1 MRETRA
7 LAPLPATPFISVF
20 SSFYNHEA
28 YAARAIESVLAQ
40 DWPADRLEWVIF
52 DDGSSD
58 GTADVIQPYAD
69 ATPWITF
76 HRRENVGLR
85 ATVDRAL
92 TELRGDVITSI
103 AGDDE
108 MLPGKLRAQAEHLAA
123 HPSVGLVYSDME
135 TIDDHGNV
143 LARSFMRANGLLP
156 YVGRPLGKLL
166 HHNFVSG
173 GGIMLRADLLDVIH
187 PIPPHAAWEDYWWAW
202 AIAEVADLD
211 YLDIPLYRYRQ
222 HAANLAHGAEGDRLL
237 RAQREELRFRRW
249 LLGAC
254 DPADASIVDLV
265 FAHHRH
271 ELLVAQMC
279 AASGETRE
287 ELLPPADQSPVA
299 AAETMAAAR
308 ACMVSGDAHG
318 GAAAAIRALHLD
330 AHNPDVAPFLAPLRP
345 AVTEPVGMPPS
356 LPPTRGFV
364 VLADAQELV
373 EDPRLLA
380 AYAQAIEPADD
391 VTLVIHAAGWSLA
404 RVDTE
409 LTCAVGN
416 AFLHRG
422 DLDVVAEA
430 GPPELRP
437 RLTALAAATLS
448 ARATGPDVFGPD
460 DADRLRE
467 QVRLSPSI
475 PAALGR

>member
-1 MRETRA
+1 MRETRV
-7 LAPLPATPFISVF
+7 LPPLDATPFISVF
-20 SSFYNHEA
+20 SSFYNHEE

-103 AGDDE
+103 AGDDV
-108 MLPGKLRAQAEHLAA
+108 MLPGKLRTQAEHLAA
-123 HPSVGLVYSDME
+123 HPGVGLVYSDME
-135 TIDDHGNV
+135 TIDADGNV
-143 LARSFMRANGLLP
+143 LAPSFMRANGLQP

-211 YLDIPLYRYRQ
+211 YLDVPLYQYRQ
-222 HAANLAHGAEGDRLL
+222 HTGNLAHGADGARLL

-249 LLGAC
+249 LLGAV
-254 DPADASIVDLV
+254 DPADATTVDLV
-265 FAHHRH
+265 LAVHRH
-271 ELLVAQMC
+271 QQLVAQMC
-279 AASGETRE
+279 AASGEDPE
-287 ELLPPADQSPVA
+287 HLLPPSDQAPA
-299 AAETMAAAR
+299 AAGEAIVAAR
-308 ACMVSGDAHG
+308 ASLAAGDAHG
-318 GAAAAIRALHLD
+318 AAAGAVRALHLD
-330 AHNPDVAPFLAPLRP
+330 AHHPDVADVVQPIATAMARP
-345 AVTEPVGMPPS
+345 PGMPER
-356 LPPTRGFV
+356 LPGTRGFV

-373 EDPRLLA
+373 DDPRLLE
-380 AYAQAIEPADD
+380 AYAAAVGPDD
-391 VTLVIHAAGWSLA
+391 DATLVIHAQDWSIMRL
-404 RVDTE
+404 DIE
-409 LTCAVGN
+409 LTCAVGR
-416 AFLHRG
+416 ACLHAG
-422 DLDVVAEA
+422 DRDIAAEA
-430 GPPELRP
+430 GPAELRS
-437 RLTALAAATLS
+437 RLEAVASAVLT
-448 ARATGPDVFGPD
+448 ARATGPDAYGPA
-460 DADRLRE
+460 DAGRLRE
-467 QVRLSPSI
+467 RVR
-475 PAALGR
+475 AAGALRRAA